1 MISLIISIVFRIIYL
16 IIILT
21 CLLSFIQVF
30 NPTKEPIASILRTY
44 DKIMKPFR
52 GIIPPIAGRLD
63 ITPLIV
69 FILLQVLE
77 NVLYSI
83 LRPLGL

>member
-1 MISLIISIVFRIIYL
+1 MISLIISIIFRIIYL

-30 NPTKEPIASILRTY
+30 NPTQGLIARILKLY

-52 GIIPPIAGRLD
+52 GLIPPIGGRLD

-69 FILLQVLE
+69 FILLQIIE